1 MNVNTAPILITGNKT
16 QPHMKYSI
24 VFAGLFLV
32 LTSCNNNKEETP
44 TEQDGKQMK
53 TTAITEK
60 SFGTFE
66 GKPVTE
72 YTLTN
77 GNGMQVSIINY
88 GGAITRLVV
97 PDKKGE
103 LGDVVTGFTSVDGF
117 LQKDNPYFG
126 ALIGRYGNRIAGG
139 KFTLDGTEYKLAGN
153 NNGNS
158 LHGGNKGYDKV
169 YWNIE
174 KLGDSS
180 LKLTYKSKDGEEG
193 YPGNLDVEVVYTLTP
208 DNALQLDYKATTDKA
223 TPVNLTS
230 HAYFNLS
237 AGKDSTILGH
247 ELWINAEEYTPV
259 NAQLIPTGKIDKVAG
274 GPMDFTTAKPIGR
287 DLAKVEGGYD
297 HNWVLKR
304 TGTGLE
310 TIATLYDP
318 ASGRRMDVITT
329 EPGLQFYSGNFLDG
343 TLTQTKD
350 GKKYVKYAA
359 LCLETQHYPDSPN
372 HPNFP
377 NTVLKPGE
385 TYTQTTIYKFSTK

>member
-1 MNVNTAPILITGNKT
+1 MALILIMANKK
-16 QPHMKYSI
+16 QLHMKYSI

-32 LTSCNNNKEETP
+32 FTSCNNNKEETP
-44 TEQDGKQMK
+44 TEQASTKMK
-53 TTAITEK
+53 APTITEK
-60 SFGTFE
+60 SFGNFE

-77 GNGMQVSIINY
+77 GNGMEVSIINY
-88 GGAITRLVV
+88 GGAITRLLV
-97 PDKKGE
+97 PDKNGE
-103 LGDVVTGFTSVDGF
+103 LGDVVTGFGSLDGF
-117 LQKDNPYFG
+117 LQKANPYFG
-126 ALIGRYGNRIAGG
+126 ALIGRYGNRIANG
-139 KFTLDGTEYKLAGN
+139 KFTLDGKAYTLAGN

-174 KLGDSS
+174 KAGDSS

-193 YPGNLDVEVVYTLTP
+193 YPGNLDVEVVYTLFA
-208 DNALQLDYKATTDKA
+208 NNSLGIAYKATTDKA
-223 TPVNLTS
+223 TPINLTS

-247 ELWINAEEYTPV
+247 QLWINANEYTPV

-274 GPMDFTTAKPIGR
+274 GPMDFTTSKAIGR
-287 DLAKVEGGYD
+287 DIAKVDGGYD
-297 HNWVLKR
+297 HNWVLNR
-304 TGTGLE
+304 TGSTPE
-310 TIATLYDP
+310 VIAILYDS
-318 ASGRRMDVITT
+318 ASGRQMDVITT

-350 GKKYVKYAA
+350 GKKYVKHAA

-372 HPNFP
+372 HPHFP
-377 NTVLKPGE
+377 NTILKPGE